1 MNAKKSS
8 PFLFVILS
16 AIGLILLGA
25 GLYGYSLSYQLYRAL
40 GSSQYGQL
48 AWGLARQMGAR
59 QNLSLT
65 ESIQLWLIDNHGFV
79 IVVGILMIIFSFA
92 MILLNARREQM
103 IEMSPDSTTWRCP
116 KCGTLNKRGIHICTE
131 CGSDAPSRSFFRN

>member
-1 MNAKKSS
+1 MSTKKIS

-25 GLYGYSLSYQLYRAL
+25 GLYGYSLSYQLYKAL

-48 AWGLARQMGAR
+48 AWGLARQMGAT
-59 QNLSLT
+59 QNLSFSD
-65 ESIQLWLIDNHGFV
+65 SIKLWLIDHHGFV
-79 IVVGILMIIFSFA
+79 IVVGILMIVFSFA

-103 IEMSPDSTTWRCP
+103 IEMNPDSATWRCS
-116 KCGTLNKRGIHICTE
+116 KCGTLNKRGIRTCAE
-131 CGSDAPSRSFFRN
+131 CGNDMPIRSIFRN